1 MTRHSQSHRSV
12 QHHKPLVVPLP
23 LPHSSSSSSLSGL
36 SLSASSPTN
45 SSVSLSSCSSAPHHL
60 HPLSTSFSTGP
71 CLNPPMHRGGYV
83 QGFMMFVVKEEQ
95 LNLSSLFFFSLTM
108 IRPSLTSSFL
118 TAEQTAAD
126 RSLHMRHTKINKPVQ
141 VFAGRTAV
149 SSAATRVI

>member
-1 MTRHSQSHRSV
+1 
-12 QHHKPLVVPLP
+12 
-23 LPHSSSSSSLSGL
+23 
-36 SLSASSPTN
+36 
-45 SSVSLSSCSSAPHHL
+45 
-60 HPLSTSFSTGP
+60 
-71 CLNPPMHRGGYV
+71 MHRGGYV

-149 SSAATRVI
+149 SSAATHVI